1 MSPFSPSTA
10 HREEQN
16 TPFAGKFEKSI
27 SQTNGL
33 TTEAHPPTHTKYHYT
48 DTARHAYASANLK
61 DTPGSVQGKHPQ
73 KKLKTRQD
81 ETRQA
86 SLNLEANF
94 CEGGVNLVSSVQEGS
109 RMSLR
114 AFLLRFPP
122 GSQAKKPSTTS
133 CFFRSLRRSIP
144 TPPLNKSLLLP
155 PPLDSGT

>member
-33 TTEAHPPTHTKYHYT
+33 TTEAPPPPTHTKYHYT

-73 KKLKTRQD
+73 KKFKNKTRRD
-81 ETRQA
+81 ETSEPQP
-86 SLNLEANF
+86 
-94 CEGGVNLVSSVQEGS
+94 GGQ
-109 RMSLR
+109 
-114 AFLLRFPP
+114 LL
-122 GSQAKKPSTTS
+122 
-133 CFFRSLRRSIP
+133 
-144 TPPLNKSLLLP
+144 
-155 PPLDSGT
+155 